1 MAVSDLTDLLR
12 KAAETEKEWQA
23 GTSPDFRASMQAH
36 KALESAMEA
45 DPELQDLRGE
55 LLYLGAGAFGASPRM
70 VVGWLI
76 GTAMDHG
83 VEKAIASLQDYL
95 RVREWPARYVTALR
109 GVQCDQPT
117 ELAKG
122 VKIIP
127 YSSLDPKVETMAQ
140 LFKPENPHAALV
152 QECTVKRT
160 RDPNLPHTVDV
171 QTICDI
177 ALVLTLVNHS
187 PVERGGSWYELSPD
201 APILLPSLR
210 SGMYRRVRQGVP
222 LDPFSLGPDE
232 CEKAI
237 ELCNRFVELRGKDKS
252 WLRLVL
258 TWLNHAMLELPP
270 VEASIN
276 LGVALESLFL
286 SDLNKR
292 DRGEY
297 RFRLSLRAA
306 WFLGDGPSKR
316 REIQRNARKAYDLR
330 SEAVH
335 TGEIEDYGTAREI
348 LKEGFA
354 IAAQAAEKVLRKG
367 RPNWDTVTL
376 GGDQTERQQQERG
389 E

>member
-12 KAAETEKEWQA
+12 KAAETEKEWRA
-23 GTSPDFRASMQAH
+23 GTSPGFRASMEAQ
-36 KALESAMEA
+36 KALVSVMEA
-45 DPELQDLRGE
+45 DPDLEELHGE
-55 LLYLGAGAFGASPRM
+55 FLMLGAGGLGMKPRFM
-70 VVGWLI
+70 APRLI
-76 GTAMDHG
+76 GIAMDYG
-83 VEKAIASLQDYL
+83 VDRAIASLQDYL

-140 LFKPENPHAALV
+140 VFKPENPHAALV
-152 QECTVKRT
+152 QECSVKRT
-160 RDPNLPHTVDV
+160 RDPNLPDTVDV

-177 ALVLTLVNHS
+177 ALVLVLVNHS
-187 PVERGGSWYELSPD
+187 PVERGDSWNEFPPG
-201 APILLPSLR
+201 APLLLPDMR
-210 SGMYRRVRQGVP
+210 SSPYRRTMQGVP
-222 LDPFSLGPDE
+222 LDPFSLGPEE

-237 ELCNRFVELRGKDKS
+237 KLCDSFLALQDKDKS

-258 TWLNHAMLELPP
+258 TRLNHAMLELPP

-316 REIQRNARKAYDLR
+316 REIQRNTRKAYDLR

-376 GGDQTERQQQERG
+376 GGDQTERQQQRG

>member
-12 KAAETEKEWQA
+12 KAAETEKEWRA
-23 GTSPDFRASMQAH
+23 GTSPGFRASMEAQ
-36 KALESAMEA
+36 KALVSVMEA
-45 DPELQDLRGE
+45 DPDLEELHGE
-55 LLYLGAGAFGASPRM
+55 FLMLGAGGLGMKPRFM
-70 VVGWLI
+70 APRLI
-76 GTAMDHG
+76 GIAMDYG
-83 VEKAIASLQDYL
+83 VDRAIASLQDYL

-140 LFKPENPHAALV
+140 VFKPENPHAALV

-160 RDPNLPHTVDV
+160 RDPNLPNTVDV

-177 ALVLTLVNHS
+177 ALVLVLVNHS
-187 PVERGGSWYELSPD
+187 PVERGDSWYEFSPD
-201 APILLPSLR
+201 APILLPSFR
-210 SGMYRRVRQGVP
+210 SEMYRRIRQGVP
-222 LDPFSLGPDE
+222 LDPFSLGPEE
-232 CEKAI
+232 CEKAVK
-237 ELCNRFVELRGKDKS
+237 LCDCFLALQDKDKS

-258 TWLNHAMLELPP
+258 IWLNDAMLELSR
-270 VEASIN
+270 VEAAIS
-276 LGVALESLFL
+276 LGIALEALFF
-286 SDLNKR
+286 NKEEQ
-292 DRGEY
+292 GEY
-297 RFRLSLRAA
+297 QFRLGLRAA
-306 WFLGDGPSKR
+306 WFLGGDDVGKR
-316 REIQRNARKAYDLR
+316 RQIQETARKAYKLR
-330 SEAVH
+330 SDAVH
-335 TGEIEDYGTAREI
+335 TGKIKDYATAGET